1 MRRHRPSTS
10 QKRLGKARKMRKAK
24 NAKINKRKLVLL
36 LKKGK
41 IPAVVT
47 IEMMEMVTKMT
58 TNQKRP
64 NQITTRKKILQKALR
79 RKFRANKTLIVSE
92 TPMVRIKVPKKQSL
106 LKKK

>member
-1 MRRHRPSTS
+1 MRKHRPSTS
-10 QKRLGKARKMRKAK
+10 RKRLGKAKKMRKAK

-47 IEMMEMVTKMT
+47 IEMMERVTKM
-58 TNQKRP
+58 
-64 NQITTRKKILQKALR
+64 TTRKKILQKALR

-92 TPMVRIKVPKKQSL
+92 TPMVIIKVPKKQSL